1 MAELLTDPDTFA
13 LLNTVAHVDEL
24 ARLHFE
30 RGLTVQHKADGSPVT
45 DADLACESAL
55 IDGIQGRFPGDS
67 LCSEERGRVEPAGA
81 ISGWHWLVDPID
93 GTSALVEGL
102 AHWGPT
108 VARLDRTGRVRLAV
122 TSLPRLRETWLLHD
136 GTAWF
141 GGNAPRSD
149 GSAAA
154 WRRLAPLAGREP
166 PRVLYVPSGMHL
178 GGRLSWPG
186 KARCLGGTAAHLAL
200 VASGSAAAAFVGP
213 SWQTWDVATGLA
225 LIDAVGGVA
234 RRVSDGA
241 PLDLLAGGGAPFI
254 AGNPEAVERL
264 IATGAF
270 HAT

>member
-1 MAELLTDPDTFA
+1 MPELRPDPDTCA
-13 LLNTVAHVDEL
+13 LLNTVARVDEL
-24 ARLHFE
+24 ARGHFE
-30 RGLTVQHKADGSPVT
+30 RGLTVQRKPDGSPVT

-55 IDGIQGRFPGDS
+55 IEGIHGIFPGDS
-67 LCSEERGRVEPAGA
+67 LCSEERGRVEPTGA

-108 VARLDRTGRVRLAV
+108 VARLDKTGRVRLAV
-122 TSLPRLRETWLLHD
+122 TSLPRLRETWLLHA

-141 GGNAPRSD
+141 GGNAPGAD
-149 GSAAA
+149 GSA
-154 WRRLAPLAGREP
+154 WRRLSPLAAREP
-166 PRVLYVPSGMHL
+166 PRVLYVPSGLHL
-178 GGRLSWPG
+178 GGRLNWHG

-200 VASGSAAAAFVGP
+200 VASGAAAATLVGP
-213 SWQTWDVATGLA
+213 SWQPWDVATGLA

-241 PLDLLAGGGAPFI
+241 PLDLLEGGGAPFI

-264 IATGAF
+264 VANGAL
-270 HAT
+270 HAP